1 MVGAG
6 EDRKNAGMS
15 HITYKK
21 QGGGISI
28 VHKARGWYLNNGK
41 CIILIS
47 KCQFFCHGSRAA
59 GGKLVL
65 EEVEVRGGGGSK
77 G

>member
-1 MVGAG
+1 MVGVG
-6 EDRKNAGMS
+6 EERKNAGIR

-28 VHKARGWYLNNGK
+28 VHKARGCYLNFGK
-41 CIILIS
+41 WIILIS

-65 EEVEVRGGGGSK
+65 EEVEVRGEGESK